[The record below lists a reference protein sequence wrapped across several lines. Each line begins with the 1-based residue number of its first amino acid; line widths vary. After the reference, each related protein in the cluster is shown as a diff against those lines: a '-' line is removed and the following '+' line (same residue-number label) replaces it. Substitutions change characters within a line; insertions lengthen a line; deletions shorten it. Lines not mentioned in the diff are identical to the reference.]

1 MHRAGQGGRQAD
13 RGAVLIEF
21 SIVFALFAFI
31 VYALVAFGMAM
42 NLKANLTHAV
52 EEGARAAIG
61 AGGACDLTTSAC
73 VTQKRQAAI
82 DRTKGAVGGQSQTV
96 RDEVRRAIE
105 NTAANRVQVAPC
117 ASPPNPGVAPA
128 DPNAGVAA
136 GAGPYCMFVDLPY
149 DYSAHPIV
157 PSAPGLGIVM
167 PNTLH
172 SAGVVQLTNS

>member
-1 MHRAGQGGRQAD
+1 MQRAETGGRRQEA
-13 RGAVLIEF
+13 GAVLIEF

-73 VTQKRQAAI
+73 VAQKRQAAI
-82 DRTKGAVGGQSQTV
+82 DRTQGAVGGQSQMV
-96 RDEVRRAIE
+96 KDEVKRAIE
-105 NTAANRVQVAPC
+105 DPSANRVQIAPC
-117 ASPPNPGVAPA
+117 STPPNPALAPA
-128 DPNAGVAA
+128 DPNAGMTA
-136 GAGPYCMFVDLPY
+136 GTGPYCMFVDLPY
-149 DYSAHPIV
+149 NYQAHPIV